1 MSTSVNE
8 RDDRAAVDK
17 AISLL
22 ISFGDQTASGLGVS
36 ELARRADLSKS
47 TAFRVL
53 GMLVRN
59 GVVERVG
66 SSYRLGAR
74 LHDLGTAV
82 YSTEHE
88 KIHEVLTPY
97 LADLYEMT
105 HQTVHLAALH
115 GVEVVYLAKLFGHR
129 RVPSPSR
136 VGGRVPAHCTALGK
150 VLMAYSPDAFDEM
163 LASPLDKLTSRSLT
177 DVDALSAQLMRI
189 RREGIAFDDQEAAD
203 GLSCVAVPLL
213 GAGGRPVAAMS
224 LSGPSAE
231 YDPRTQVS
239 TIRRVAH
246 AASQALVRAGV
257 GATVRLPRAIA

>member
-1 MSTSVNE
+1 MSTSITE
-8 RDDRAAVDK
+8 RDDRASVDK

-22 ISFGDQTASGLGVS
+22 ISFGDQAATGLGVS

-66 SSYRLGAR
+66 SSYRLGTR

-82 YSTEHE
+82 YSTGHE
-88 KIHEVLTPY
+88 QIHEVLTPY

-136 VGGRVPAHCTALGK
+136 VGGRVPANCTALGK
-150 VLMAYSPDAFDEM
+150 VLMAYSPEAFDEV
-163 LASPLDKLTSRSLT
+163 LSHPLEKLTDRSVT
-177 DVDALSAQLMRI
+177 DVEALSAQLMRI
-189 RREGIAFDDQEAAD
+189 RREGIAFDDQEAAP
-203 GLSCVAVPLL
+203 GLSCVAVPLF
-213 GAGGRPVAAMS
+213 GAGGRPVAAVS
-224 LSGPSAE
+224 LSGPSDG
-231 YDPRTQVS
+231 YDPRAQVP
-239 TIRRVAH
+239 TVRRVAH
-246 AASQALVRAGV
+246 AASQALHRAGV
-257 GATVRLPRAIA
+257 GSSVRRQRAIA